1 MQESVGLG
9 ELARIGDRAAVDT
22 AVDRAG
28 ARDVVDQ
35 LPSGLGTQLGPAWDE
50 GVEVSYGQWQKLA
63 LARGFMRDEPLL
75 LVLDEPTAA
84 LDAETEHALFER
96 FAAAARDTGDLAARG
111 RITVLVSHRFSTVRM
126 ADLIVV
132 LDGAKVTEVGSHDE
146 LMARGGTYAEL
157 YGIQSSAFR

>member
-1 MQESVGLG
+1 V
-9 ELARIGDRAAVDT
+9 VN

-28 ARDVVDQ
+28 ADDVVQ
-35 LPSGLGTQLGPAWDE
+35 RLGSGLDTQLGPTWPD
-50 GVEVSYGQWQKLA
+50 GVEVSFGQWQKLA

-96 FAAAARDTGDLAARG
+96 YSSGARHDAEDG
-111 RITVLVSHRFSTVRM
+111 RITLLVSHRFSTVRM

-132 LDGAKVTEVGSHDE
+132 LDGSRLVEVGSHDE
-146 LMARGGTYAEL
+146 LIARGGQYSEL
-157 YGIQSSAFR
+157 YGIQAAAYR